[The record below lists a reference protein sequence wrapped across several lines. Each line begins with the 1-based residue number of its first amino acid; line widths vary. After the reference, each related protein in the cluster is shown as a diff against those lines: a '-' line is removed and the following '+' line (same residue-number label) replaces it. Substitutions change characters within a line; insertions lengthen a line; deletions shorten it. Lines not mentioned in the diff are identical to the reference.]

1 MLRLCDVTPY
11 KRTAMNLSKSRF
23 IKGMQCQKLLWL
35 LAHKKD
41 AISPPSKEQEQIFS
55 IGNEVGELACELFP
69 NGARIHFCDGI
80 SHNAKRTKEL
90 LDSGVS
96 VIYEATFIYEG
107 IVVMV
112 DILQNTPQG
121 LIINE
126 VKSST
131 SVKEVYIYDLSVQH
145 YVITHCGYSIK
156 GANLIHLN
164 TDYKRGESLE
174 LTELFSIV
182 PCLESVQ
189 EFVPKIPAILQEF
202 ASTLEQTNEPSID
215 IGLHCDD
222 PYSCEAKPYCWEAQR
237 GIKGEDSIFNLAWL
251 KSDKKLELY
260 RQGVLR
266 FNDIKDMDSLSY
278 KQILQVE
285 CFQQQSVH
293 IQKDKIKEF
302 LGSLSY
308 PIYHLDFE
316 TFQLAVPRFVGTC
329 AYEQIPFQFSLH
341 IQHKYGKLEHK
352 EFLAKSGIDPRVE
365 LIKTLLDS
373 IPQNAFILAYNASFE
388 KGVIER
394 LAASFPQYEKELLH
408 IASQIEDLMT
418 PFGSRH
424 YYHYKQNGSHS
435 IKVVLP
441 ALVPQMESAY
451 KELSLVHNGG
461 EAMECFAALESMPKE
476 TQEEYRKALLA
487 YCKLDTLAMVEIIK
501 ALEKLVG

>member
-1 MLRLCDVTPY
+1 
-11 KRTAMNLSKSRF
+11 MNLSKSRF

-35 LAHKKD
+35 LTHKKD

-90 LDSGVS
+90 LDSGTS

-131 SVKEVYIYDLSVQH
+131 SLKEVYIYDLSVQH

-156 GANLIHLN
+156 EANLIHLN
-164 TDYKRGESLE
+164 TSYKRGKSLD
-174 LTELFSIV
+174 LAKLFVSV

-189 EFVPKIPAILQEF
+189 EFTLKIPAILQEF
-202 ASTLEQTNEPSID
+202 ANTLERQDEPSID
-215 IGLHCDD
+215 IGAHCDD

-237 GIKGEDSIFNLAWL
+237 GITGEDSIFNLAWL
-251 KSDKKLELY
+251 NGDKKLELY
-260 RQGVLR
+260 RQGIAR
-266 FNDIKDMDSLSY
+266 FSDIKDIDSLNY
-278 KQILQVE
+278 KQQLQIE
-285 CFQQQSVH
+285 CFQQKSVH

-316 TFQLAVPRFVGTC
+316 TFQLAVPKFVGTC

-341 IQHKYGKLEHK
+341 IQHKDGKLEHK

-365 LIKTLLDS
+365 LIQTLLDS

-388 KGVIER
+388 KGVITR

-418 PFGSRH
+418 PFAARH

-451 KELSLVHNGG
+451 KELNLVHNGG

-476 TQEEYRKALLA
+476 KQIEYRKALLA

-501 ALEKLVG
+501 ALEKLVS

>member
-1 MLRLCDVTPY
+1 MQQTE
-11 KRTAMNLSKSRF
+11 RF
-23 IKGMQCQKLLWL
+23 
-35 LAHKKD
+35 
-41 AISPPSKEQEQIFS
+41 S
-55 IGNEVGELACELFP
+55 VGEDVGILACELFP
-69 NGARIHFCDGI
+69 KGARIHFCDGI
-80 SHNAKRTKEL
+80 SYNAKRTKEL
-90 LDSGVS
+90 LDSGTN

-131 SVKEVYIYDLSVQH
+131 SLKEVYIYDLSVQH

-156 GANLIHLN
+156 EANLIHLN
-164 TDYKRGESLE
+164 TDYKRGKSLD
-174 LTELFSIV
+174 LTRLFVSV

-189 EFVPKIPAILQEF
+189 EFTPKIPTILSDFSEI
-202 ASTLEQTNEPSID
+202 LETKNEPNID
-215 IGLHCDD
+215 IGLHCDN
-222 PYSCEAKPYCWEAQR
+222 PYSCEAKSYCWEAQR
-237 GIKGEDSIFNLAWL
+237 NITEEDSVFNLAWL
-251 KSDKKLELY
+251 NGDKKLGLY
-260 RQGVLR
+260 RQGIAR
-266 FNDIKDMDSLSY
+266 FSDIKDIDSLNY
-278 KQILQVE
+278 KQQLQIE
-285 CFQQQSVH
+285 CFKNKSVH

-316 TFQLAVPRFVGTC
+316 TFQPAVPRFVGTC

-341 IQHKYGKLEHK
+341 IQHKDGKLEHK

-365 LIKTLLDS
+365 LIQTLLDS
-373 IPQNAFILAYNASFE
+373 IPPNAFILAYNASFE
-388 KGVIER
+388 KGVITR

-408 IASQIEDLMT
+408 IASQIEDLMY
-418 PFGSRH
+418 PFAARH

-451 KELSLVHNGG
+451 QELSLVHNGG
-461 EAMECFAALESMPKE
+461 EAMECFATLESKPKKE
-476 TQEEYRKALLA
+476 QEEYRQALLA

>member
-1 MLRLCDVTPY
+1 
-11 KRTAMNLSKSRF
+11 MNLSKSRF

-41 AISPPSKEQEQIFS
+41 ALSPPSKEQVQIFS
-55 IGNEVGELACELFP
+55 IGNEVGELACALFP
-69 NGARIHFCDGI
+69 NGTRIHFDDGI
-80 SHNAKRTKEL
+80 SYNAKRTKEL

-96 VIYEATFIYEG
+96 VIYEATFIYQG

-131 SVKEVYIYDLSVQH
+131 SLKEVYIYDLSVQH
-145 YVITHCGYSIK
+145 YVITHCGYSVK

-189 EFVPKIPAILQEF
+189 EFAPKIPVILQEF
-202 ASTLEQTNEPSID
+202 ASTLEGQDEPSID

-222 PYSCEAKPYCWEAQR
+222 PYSCEAKAYCWEAQR
-237 GIKGEDSIFNLAWL
+237 GIKGEDSVFHLTRLNG
-251 KSDKKLELY
+251 DKKLELY
-260 RQGVLR
+260 RQGVAR
-266 FNDIKDMDSLSY
+266 FSDIKNLDTLSHNQRL
-278 KQILQVE
+278 QIE
-285 CFQQQSVH
+285 CFANKSVH

-302 LGSLSY
+302 LESLSY

-316 TFQLAVPRFVGTC
+316 TFQPAVPRFVGTS

-341 IQHKYGKLEHK
+341 IQHKDGRLEHK
-352 EFLAKSGIDPRVE
+352 EFLAKSGVDPRAE

-373 IPQNAFILAYNASFE
+373 IPPNACILAYNASFE
-388 KGVIER
+388 RGVIER

-408 IASQIEDLMT
+408 IASQIEDLMY
-418 PFGSRH
+418 PFAARH

-435 IKVVLP
+435 IKLVLP

-451 KELSLVHNGG
+451 KELNLVHNGG

-476 TQEEYRKALLA
+476 KQEEYRKALLA
-487 YCKLDTLAMVEIIK
+487 YCKLDTRAMVEIIK
-501 ALEKLVG
+501 ALQELAE

>member
-1 MLRLCDVTPY
+1 
-11 KRTAMNLSKSRF
+11 MNLSKSRF

-41 AISPPSKEQEQIFS
+41 ALSPPSKEQMQIFS

-90 LDSGVS
+90 LDSGTS

-145 YVITHCGYSIK
+145 YVITHCGYSVK
-156 GANLIHLN
+156 EANLIHLN
-164 TDYKRGESLE
+164 TDYKRGESLD
-174 LTELFSIV
+174 LVKLFVKV
-182 PCLESVQ
+182 PCLESMQ
-189 EFVPKIPAILQEF
+189 EFVPKIPTILQEF
-202 ASTLEQTNEPSID
+202 ASTLKRQDEPSID

-251 KSDKKLELY
+251 NSNKKLELY

-266 FNDIKDMDSLSY
+266 FSDIKDMDTLNY

-285 CFQQQSVH
+285 CFQQKSVH

-302 LGSLSY
+302 LQSLRY

-316 TFQLAVPRFVGTC
+316 TFQPALPRFVGTC

-341 IQHKYGKLEHK
+341 IQHKDGKLEHK
-352 EFLAKSGIDPRVE
+352 EFLAKSGVDPRSD
-365 LIKTLLDS
+365 LIKALLDS

-461 EAMECFAALESMPKE
+461 EAMECFGALESMPKE
-476 TQEEYRKALLA
+476 KQIEYRKALLA

-501 ALEKLVG
+501 ALQELAE

>member
-1 MLRLCDVTPY
+1 
-11 KRTAMNLSKSRF
+11 MNLSKSRF

-41 AISPPSKEQEQIFS
+41 ALSPPSKEQVQIFS
-55 IGNEVGELACELFP
+55 IGNEVGELACALFP
-69 NGARIHFCDGI
+69 NGTRIHFDDGI

-90 LDSGVS
+90 LDSGVG
-96 VIYEATFIYEG
+96 VIYEATFIYQG

-112 DILQNTPQG
+112 DILQSTAQG

-131 SVKEVYIYDLSVQH
+131 SLKEVYIYDLSVQH
-145 YVITHCGYSIK
+145 YVITHCGYSVK

-164 TDYKRGESLE
+164 TSYKRGESLE

-189 EFVPKIPAILQEF
+189 EFAPKIPVILQEF
-202 ASTLEQTNEPSID
+202 AHTLEGQDEPSID

-222 PYSCEAKPYCWEAQR
+222 PYSCEAKAYCWEAQR
-237 GIKGEDSIFNLAWL
+237 GIKGEDSVFHLTRLNG
-251 KSDKKLELY
+251 DKKLELY
-260 RQGVLR
+260 RQGVVR
-266 FNDIKDMDSLSY
+266 FSDIKNLDTLSHNQRL
-278 KQILQVE
+278 QIE
-285 CFQQQSVH
+285 CFKQKSVH
-293 IQKDKIKEF
+293 IQKDKITEF
-302 LGSLSY
+302 LQGLRY

-316 TFQLAVPRFVGTC
+316 TFQLAVPRFVGTS

-341 IQHKYGKLEHK
+341 IQHKNGKLEHK
-352 EFLAKSGIDPRVE
+352 EFLAKSGIDPRAE

-373 IPQNAFILAYNASFE
+373 IPPNACILAYNASFE
-388 KGVIER
+388 RGVIER

-418 PFGSRH
+418 PFAARH

-435 IKVVLP
+435 IKLVLP

-451 KELSLVHNGG
+451 KELSLVHNGS

-476 TQEEYRKALLA
+476 KQTEYRKALLA

>member
-1 MLRLCDVTPY
+1 
-11 KRTAMNLSKSRF
+11 
-23 IKGMQCQKLLWL
+23 MQCQKLLWL

-69 NGARIHFCDGI
+69 NGARISFDDGI

-156 GANLIHLN
+156 EANLIHLN
-164 TDYKRGESLE
+164 TDYKRGESLD
-174 LTELFSIV
+174 LTRLFVSV
-182 PCLESVQ
+182 PCLKSVQ
-189 EFVPKIPAILQEF
+189 EFTPKIPTILSDFSEI
-202 ASTLEQTNEPSID
+202 LETKNEPNID

-222 PYSCEAKPYCWEAQR
+222 PCSCEAKPYCWEVQR
-237 GIKGEDSIFNLAWL
+237 NIKGEDSIFNLAWL

-260 RQGVLR
+260 RQGILR
-266 FNDIKDMDSLSY
+266 FSDIKDMDTLSY

-285 CFQQQSVH
+285 CFKQKSVH

-316 TFQLAVPRFVGTC
+316 TFQLAVPKFVGTC

-341 IQHKYGKLEHK
+341 IQHKDGKLEHK
-352 EFLAKSGIDPRVE
+352 EFLAKSGVDPRSD

-388 KGVIER
+388 KGVITR
-394 LAASFPQYEKELLH
+394 LATSFPQYEKELLH

-451 KELSLVHNGG
+451 KELNLVHNGG

>member
-1 MLRLCDVTPY
+1 
-11 KRTAMNLSKSRF
+11 MNLSKSRF

-41 AISPPSKEQEQIFS
+41 AISPPSKEQVQIFS
-55 IGNEVGELACELFP
+55 IGNEVGELACGLFP

-90 LDSGVS
+90 LDSGTS

-131 SVKEVYIYDLSVQH
+131 ILKEVYIYDLSVQH

-164 TDYKRGESLE
+164 TDYKRGKSLD
-174 LTELFSIV
+174 LTRLFVSV

-189 EFVPKIPAILQEF
+189 EFTPKIPAILSNFSEI
-202 ASTLEQTNEPSID
+202 LERNNEPKID
-215 IGLHCDD
+215 IGLHCDN
-222 PYSCEAKPYCWEAQR
+222 PYSCEAKSYCWEAQR
-237 GIKGEDSIFNLAWL
+237 NITGEDCIFNLAWL
-251 KSDKKLELY
+251 NGDKKLELY
-260 RQGVLR
+260 RQGIAR
-266 FNDIKDMDSLSY
+266 FSDIKDIDSLNY
-278 KQILQVE
+278 KQQLQIE
-285 CFQQQSVH
+285 CFQQKSVH

-302 LGSLSY
+302 LESLSY

-316 TFQLAVPRFVGTC
+316 TFQPAVPKFIGTC

-341 IQHKYGKLEHK
+341 IQHKDGRLEHK
-352 EFLAKSGIDPRVE
+352 EFLAKSGIDERLN
-365 LIKTLLDS
+365 LIKALLDS
-373 IPQNAFILAYNASFE
+373 IPSNAFILAYNASFE

-418 PFGSRH
+418 PFAARH

-461 EAMECFAALESMPKE
+461 EAMECFGALESMPKE
-476 TQEEYRKALLA
+476 KQIEYRKALLE

-501 ALEKLVG
+501 ALEKLVR

>member
-1 MLRLCDVTPY
+1 
-11 KRTAMNLSKSRF
+11 MNLSKSRF

-41 AISPPSKEQEQIFS
+41 ALSPPSKEQVQIFS

-69 NGARIHFCDGI
+69 NGTRIHFDDGI

-90 LDSGVS
+90 LDSGAS

-112 DILQNTPQG
+112 DILQNTAQG

-145 YVITHCGYSIK
+145 YVITHCGYSVK
-156 GANLIHLN
+156 EANLIHLN
-164 TDYKRGESLE
+164 TDYKRGESLD
-174 LTELFSIV
+174 LAKLFVKV
-182 PCLESVQ
+182 PCLESMQ

-202 ASTLEQTNEPSID
+202 ANTLGGQDEPSID

-237 GIKGEDSIFNLAWL
+237 NIKGEGSIFNLAWL

-266 FNDIKDMDSLSY
+266 FSDIKDMDSLNY
-278 KQILQVE
+278 KQTLQVE
-285 CFQQQSVH
+285 CFKQKSVH

-302 LGSLSY
+302 LQSLRY

-316 TFQLAVPRFVGTC
+316 TFQLAVPKFVGTSP
-329 AYEQIPFQFSLH
+329 YEQIPFQFSLH
-341 IQHKYGKLEHK
+341 IQHKDGRLEHK

-365 LIKTLLDS
+365 LIKALLDS
-373 IPQNAFILAYNASFE
+373 IPPNAFILAYNASFE

>member
-1 MLRLCDVTPY
+1 
-11 KRTAMNLSKSRF
+11 MNLSKSRF

-41 AISPPSKEQEQIFS
+41 ALSPPSKEQVQIFS

-69 NGARIHFCDGI
+69 NGARIHFDDGI
-80 SHNAKRTKEL
+80 SYNAKRTKEL
-90 LDSGVS
+90 LDSGTS

-156 GANLIHLN
+156 EANLIHLN

-189 EFVPKIPAILQEF
+189 EFALKIPTILQEF
-202 ASTLEQTNEPSID
+202 ASTLEGQDEPSID
-215 IGLHCDD
+215 IGLHCDN
-222 PYSCEAKPYCWEAQR
+222 PYSCEAKPYCWEVQR
-237 GIKGEDSIFNLAWL
+237 NIKGEDSIFNLAWL
-251 KSDKKLELY
+251 NINKKLELY

-266 FNDIKDMDSLSY
+266 FSDIKNVDSLNY
-278 KQILQVE
+278 KQILQIE
-285 CFQQQSVH
+285 CFQQKSVH

-302 LGSLSY
+302 LGSLCY

-316 TFQLAVPRFVGTC
+316 TFQLAVPKFIGTSP
-329 AYEQIPFQFSLH
+329 YEQIPFQFSLH
-341 IQHKYGKLEHK
+341 IQHKDGKLEHK

-365 LIKTLLDS
+365 LIQTLLDS
-373 IPQNAFILAYNASFE
+373 IPPNAFILAYNASFE

-394 LAASFPQYEKELLH
+394 LAASFPQYEKKLLH

-451 KELSLVHNGG
+451 KELSLVHNGE
-461 EAMECFAALESMPKE
+461 EAMECFGALESMPKE

-501 ALEKLVG
+501 ALERLVG

>member
-1 MLRLCDVTPY
+1 
-11 KRTAMNLSKSRF
+11 MNLSKSRF

-41 AISPPSKEQEQIFS
+41 AISPPSKEQGQIFS

-69 NGARIHFCDGI
+69 KGARIHFCDGI
-80 SHNAKRTKEL
+80 SYNAKRTKEL
-90 LDSGVS
+90 LDSGTS

-131 SVKEVYIYDLSVQH
+131 SLKEVYIYDLSVQH

-156 GANLIHLN
+156 EANLIHLN
-164 TDYKRGESLE
+164 TDYKRGESLD
-174 LTELFSIV
+174 LTRLFAIV

-189 EFVPKIPAILQEF
+189 EFTLKIPTILSNFSEI
-202 ASTLEQTNEPSID
+202 LEAKNEPNID
-215 IGLHCDD
+215 IGLHCDN
-222 PYSCEAKPYCWEAQR
+222 PYSCEAKAYCWEAQR
-237 GIKGEDSIFNLAWL
+237 GIKGEDCIFNLAWL
-251 KSDKKLELY
+251 NSDKKLELY

-266 FNDIKDMDSLSY
+266 FSDIKDMDTLNY
-278 KQILQVE
+278 KQQLQIE
-285 CFQQQSVH
+285 CFKNKSVH

-302 LGSLSY
+302 LESLSY

-316 TFQLAVPRFVGTC
+316 TFQPAVPRFVSTC

-341 IQHKYGKLEHK
+341 IQHKDGKLEHK
-352 EFLAKSGIDPRVE
+352 EFLAKSGIDERLN
-365 LIKTLLDS
+365 LIKALLDS
-373 IPQNAFILAYNASFE
+373 IQQNAFILAYNASFE
-388 KGVIER
+388 KGVITR
-394 LAASFPQYEKELLH
+394 LATSFPQYEKKLLH

-418 PFGSRH
+418 PFAARH

-451 KELSLVHNGG
+451 KELNLVHNGG

-476 TQEEYRKALLA
+476 KQIEYRKALLA

-501 ALEKLVG
+501 ALEKLVS

>member
-1 MLRLCDVTPY
+1 
-11 KRTAMNLSKSRF
+11 MNLSKSRF

-35 LAHKKD
+35 LTHKKEALSEPD
-41 AISPPSKEQEQIFS
+41 EAQIERFS

-69 NGARIHFCDGI
+69 NGTRIHFCDGI

-90 LDSGVS
+90 LDSGTS

-131 SVKEVYIYDLSVQH
+131 SLKEVYIYDLSVQH

-156 GANLIHLN
+156 EANLIHLN
-164 TDYKRGESLE
+164 TDYKRGESLD
-174 LTELFSIV
+174 LTRLFVKV

-189 EFVPKIPAILQEF
+189 EFTPKIPAILQEF
-202 ASTLEQTNEPSID
+202 ANTLEGQDEPSID
-215 IGLHCDD
+215 IGAHCDD
-222 PYSCEAKPYCWEAQR
+222 PYSCEAKSYCWEAQR
-237 GIKGEDSIFNLAWL
+237 NIKGEDSIFNLAWL
-251 KSDKKLELY
+251 NGDKKLGLY
-260 RQGVLR
+260 RQGIAR
-266 FNDIKDMDSLSY
+266 FSDIKDMDSLNY
-278 KQILQVE
+278 KQQLQIE
-285 CFQQQSVH
+285 CFKNKSVH

-316 TFQLAVPRFVGTC
+316 TFQLAVPRFVGTR

-341 IQHKYGKLEHK
+341 IQHKDGKLEHK

-365 LIKTLLDS
+365 LIQTLLDS

-388 KGVIER
+388 KGVITR

-418 PFGSRH
+418 PFAARH

-451 KELSLVHNGG
+451 NELNLVHNGG
-461 EAMECFAALESMPKE
+461 EAMECFGALESMPKE
-476 TQEEYRKALLA
+476 KQIEYRKALLA

-501 ALEKLVG
+501 ALEKLVN

>member
-1 MLRLCDVTPY
+1 
-11 KRTAMNLSKSRF
+11 MNLSKSRF

-41 AISPPSKEQEQIFS
+41 TLSPPSKEQVQIFS
-55 IGNEVGELACELFP
+55 MGNEVGELACELFP
-69 NGARIHFCDGI
+69 NGARIHFDDGI

-96 VIYEATFIYEG
+96 VIYEATFIYES

-156 GANLIHLN
+156 ETNLIHLN
-164 TDYKRGESLE
+164 TDYKRGDSLD
-174 LTELFSIV
+174 LAKLFVSV

-202 ASTLEQTNEPSID
+202 AHTLDGQDEPSID
-215 IGLHCDD
+215 IGLHCDN
-222 PYSCEAKPYCWEAQR
+222 PYSCEAKPYCWEVQR
-237 GIKGEDSIFNLAWL
+237 NIKGEDSIFNLAWL

-260 RQGVLR
+260 RQGIER
-266 FNDIKDMDSLSY
+266 FNDIKDIDSLNY

-285 CFQQQSVH
+285 CFQQKFVH

-302 LGSLSY
+302 LQSLRY

-316 TFQLAVPRFVGTC
+316 TFQLAVPKFVSTS

-341 IQHKYGKLEHK
+341 IQHKNGKLEHK

-365 LIKTLLDS
+365 LIQTLLDS
-373 IPQNAFILAYNASFE
+373 IPPNAFILAYNASFE

-476 TQEEYRKALLA
+476 KQEEYRKALLA
-487 YCKLDTLAMVEIIK
+487 YCKLDTLAMVEIVK
-501 ALEKLVG
+501 ALEKLVR

>member
-1 MLRLCDVTPY
+1 
-11 KRTAMNLSKSRF
+11 MNLSKSRF

-41 AISPPSKEQEQIFS
+41 ALSPPSKEQVQIFS

-69 NGARIHFCDGI
+69 NGARIHFDDGI

-90 LDSGVS
+90 LDSGTS

-112 DILQNTPQG
+112 DILQNTAQG

-145 YVITHCGYSIK
+145 YVITHCGYSVK
-156 GANLIHLN
+156 EANLIHLN
-164 TDYKRGESLE
+164 TDYKRGESLD
-174 LTELFSIV
+174 LAKLFVKV
-182 PCLESVQ
+182 PYLESMQ

-202 ASTLEQTNEPSID
+202 ANTLGGQDEPSID

-237 GIKGEDSIFNLAWL
+237 NIKGEGSIFNLAWL

-266 FNDIKDMDSLSY
+266 FSDIKDMDSLNY
-278 KQILQVE
+278 KQTLQVE
-285 CFQQQSVH
+285 CFKQKSVH

-302 LGSLSY
+302 LQSLRY

-316 TFQLAVPRFVGTC
+316 TFQLAVPKFVGTSP
-329 AYEQIPFQFSLH
+329 YEQTPFQFSLH
-341 IQHKYGKLEHK
+341 IQHKDGRLEHK

-365 LIKTLLDS
+365 LIKALLDS
-373 IPQNAFILAYNASFE
+373 IPPNAFILAYNASFE

>member
-1 MLRLCDVTPY
+1 
-11 KRTAMNLSKSRF
+11 MNLSKSRF

-69 NGARIHFCDGI
+69 NGARISFDDGI

-156 GANLIHLN
+156 EANLIHLN
-164 TDYKRGESLE
+164 TDYKRGESLD
-174 LTELFSIV
+174 LTRLFVSV
-182 PCLESVQ
+182 PCLKSVQ
-189 EFVPKIPAILQEF
+189 EFTPKIPTILSDFSEI
-202 ASTLEQTNEPSID
+202 LETKNEPNID

-222 PYSCEAKPYCWEAQR
+222 PCSCEAKPYCWEVQR
-237 GIKGEDSIFNLAWL
+237 NIKGEDSIFNLAWL

-260 RQGVLR
+260 RQGILR
-266 FNDIKDMDSLSY
+266 FSDIKDMDTLSY

-285 CFQQQSVH
+285 CFKQKSVH

-316 TFQLAVPRFVGTC
+316 TFQLAVPKFVGTC

-341 IQHKYGKLEHK
+341 IQHKDGKLEHK
-352 EFLAKSGIDPRVE
+352 EFLAKSGVDPRSD

-388 KGVIER
+388 KGVITR
-394 LAASFPQYEKELLH
+394 LATSFPQYEKELLH

-451 KELSLVHNGG
+451 KELNLVHNGG

>member
-1 MLRLCDVTPY
+1 MGEDV
-11 KRTAMNLSKSRF
+11 
-23 IKGMQCQKLLWL
+23 G
-35 LAHKKD
+35 
-41 AISPPSKEQEQIFS
+41 
-55 IGNEVGELACELFP
+55 VLACELFP

-80 SHNAKRTKEL
+80 SYDAKRTKEL
-90 LDSGVS
+90 LDSGTN

-131 SVKEVYIYDLSVQH
+131 SLKEVYIYDLSVQY

-156 GANLIHLN
+156 EANLIHLD
-164 TDYKRGESLE
+164 TSYKMGDSLE

-189 EFVPKIPAILQEF
+189 EFTPKIPAILQEF
-202 ASTLEQTNEPSID
+202 AHTLKGQDEPSID

-222 PYSCEAKPYCWEAQR
+222 PYSCEAKSYCWEAKM
-237 GIKGEDSIFNLAWL
+237 GIKGQDSIFNLAWL
-251 KSDKKLELY
+251 NISKKLELY

-266 FNDIKDMDSLSY
+266 FNDIKDMDTLSY

-285 CFQQQSVH
+285 CFKQKSVH

-302 LGSLSY
+302 LWSLSY

-316 TFQLAVPRFVGTC
+316 TFQPALPRFVGTS

-341 IQHKYGKLEHK
+341 IQHKDGKLEHK

-365 LIKTLLDS
+365 LIQTLLDS

-388 KGVIER
+388 KGVITR
-394 LAASFPQYEKELLH
+394 LAASFPQYEKKLLH
-408 IASQIEDLMT
+408 IASQIEDLMY
-418 PFGSRH
+418 PFAARH
-424 YYHYKQNGSHS
+424 YYHYKQNCSHS

-441 ALVPQMESAY
+441 ALVPQMESVY
-451 KELSLVHNGG
+451 NELNLVHNDG
-461 EAMECFAALESMPKE
+461 EAMECFGALESMPKE
-476 TQEEYRKALLA
+476 KQIEYRKALLA

-501 ALEKLVG
+501 ALEKLVN